1 MYKLHEKFKSELK
14 PNNKTIDKKF
24 IIDYVNSLHPAQQM
38 FIMNYNNY
46 SHEKNVNSSN
56 ETNEAVL
63 N

>member
-46 SHEKNVNSSN
+46 SHE
-56 ETNEAVL
+56 TNENSEVVMS
-63 N
+63 